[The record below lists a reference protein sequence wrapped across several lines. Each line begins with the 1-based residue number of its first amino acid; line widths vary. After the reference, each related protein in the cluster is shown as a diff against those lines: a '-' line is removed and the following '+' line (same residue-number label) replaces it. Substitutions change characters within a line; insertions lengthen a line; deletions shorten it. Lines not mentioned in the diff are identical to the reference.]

1 MHADPVDG
9 MHAGVRRAQGLP
21 ARAGIGLRAPHYR
34 EILETRP
41 DIGWVEVHSEN
52 YFGDGGQPL
61 HYLERIRSLYPL
73 SLHGVGLAL
82 GSTAPLDLA
91 HVAKLARLIDR
102 FEPGLVSDHLCW
114 AAAGGRHAN
123 DLLPMPYTEEALD
136 HVCARIAEV
145 QERLGRRILVEN
157 VSSYLRFA
165 QSTVPEWEFLA
176 RTARRTGCGILL
188 DVNNVYVSA
197 INHGFDPHVYLA
209 AVPMDLVGEIHL
221 AGYDLAGGILVDTHG
236 KPVYDPVWALYRDVV
251 ERSGPRPTLIEWD
264 TDLPALPVLLAE
276 CRKAAEILHEPALT
290 RPLAG

>member
-1 MHADPVDG
+1 MHADHPVDG
-9 MHAGVRRAQGLP
+9 MRSGVGRPHGLP

-61 HYLERIRSLYPL
+61 HYLERIRALYPL

-82 GSTAPLDLA
+82 GSSAPLDLA

-136 HVCARIAEV
+136 HVCARISEV
-145 QERLGRRILVEN
+145 QERLGRRADRAAHR
-157 VSSYLRFA
+157 LRH
-165 QSTVPEWEFLA
+165 P
-176 RTARRTGCGILL
+176 ARRQQRVRQCSQPW
-188 DVNNVYVSA
+188 V
-197 INHGFDPHVYLA
+197 
-209 AVPMDLVGEIHL
+209 
-221 AGYDLAGGILVDTHG
+221 
-236 KPVYDPVWALYRDVV
+236 
-251 ERSGPRPTLIEWD
+251 RSPRLPRRRADGPGR
-264 TDLPALPVLLAE
+264 
-276 CRKAAEILHEPALT
+276 
-290 RPLAG
+290 